1 MAFKVAK
8 TRPTR
13 DFADAMAPLQRPFR
27 VATDCSG
34 METPWPGRMSR
45 VGHSQRHKIREL
57 KIISRCFECSSMDST
72 NGQIPRIMALNR
84 LQVGGTQVLRGD
96 PWGSYWFLFRYHQR
110 VSLFRFFCSRKCFQ
124 EIPLQPCVWAG
135 PDNCLNF

>member
-84 LQVGGTQVLRGD
+84 LQVGGTQVLRGA

-110 VSLFRFFCSRKCFQ
+110 VCRLVFSGSFVAGSASKKYPCSLAFG
-124 EIPLQPCVWAG
+124 LALTTV
-135 PDNCLNF
+135 